1 MLLQLEKVSSFYG
14 RTQILRD
21 IDFGVT
27 KGTCMCVLGRNGVG
41 KTTLLRTI
49 MGLVDKMSGTLT
61 VSDTN
66 LTKARTDERAKY
78 GLGYVPQGRQILG
91 NFTVR
96 ENILLGT
103 FAKADRSGKVPEIC
117 LDLFPYLA
125 ENLNRRAGELSGGQQ
140 QQLAISRALAVD
152 PQILLLDEPTEGIQP
167 NIVAEIGET
176 LRMLNKKMGIS
187 MILSEQHIKVA
198 RDLGD
203 QFVMMDNGRIVEQGT
218 LEVRPHRRDGQP
230 PHDRLKT
237 KATRNQGRK
246 KWNLFQRRE
255 HRSERR

>member
-203 QFVMMDNGRIVEQGT
+203 QFVMMDNGRIVESGVISDLT
-218 LEVRPHRRDGQP
+218 DEMV
-230 PHDRLKT
+230 DRHMT
-237 KATRNQGRK
+237 V
-246 KWNLFQRRE
+246 
-255 HRSERR
+255 

>member
-1 MLLQLEKVSSFYG
+1 MLLEMDTVSSFYG

-21 IDFGVT
+21 IDFGV
-27 KGTCMCVLGRNGVG
+27 KQGSCVCVLGRNGVG

-49 MGLVDKMSGTLT
+49 MGLVDKMTGTLSVSGTN
-61 VSDTN
+61 V
-66 LTKARTDERAKY
+66 TKARTDERAKF

-103 FAKADRSGKVPEIC
+103 FAKTGRDGKVPDIC
-117 LDLFPYLA
+117 LELFPYLA

-140 QQLAISRALAVD
+140 QQLAIARALAVD
-152 PQILLLDEPTEGIQP
+152 PKILLLDEPTEGIQP

-176 LRMLNKKMGIS
+176 LRMLNTKMGIS

-203 QFVMMDNGRIVEQGT
+203 QFVMMDNGRIVEGGAIAELT
-218 LEVRPHRRDGQP
+218 DDMV
-230 PHDRLKT
+230 
-237 KATRNQGRK
+237 
-246 KWNLFQRRE
+246 
-255 HRSERR
+255 ERHMTV